1 MNQPNFLFQTL
12 KVTESNHV
20 EPQKGDSPLPSA
32 FLPTL
37 LPSSVRSEV
46 LLDLSR
52 TLLKIP
58 RGFQSKQVTMKAVLE
73 VTRKE
78 ATVTSK
84 ADLWIP
90 SVYSSSAALLV
101 HRLGSSAGLRWA
113 PKEEQPTLISPSKP
127 GYFTSGVKT
136 VRYGTVGHG
145 IGFM

>member
-20 EPQKGDSPLPSA
+20 EHRREILPFHWPSCPL
-32 FLPTL
+32 F
-37 LPSSVRSEV
+37 LPSSARSEG

-52 TLLKIP
+52 TLLKIS

-84 ADLWIP
+84 ADLCIP

-101 HRLGSSAGLRWA
+101 HRLGNSAGLRWA

-127 GYFTSGVKT
+127 GYFTPGVKT
-136 VRYGTVGHG
+136 VRCGTVGHG